1 MRDRREERRMYDV
14 IVAGAGPA
22 GSTAARLCAEHGL
35 RTLLLEKEKIPREKP
50 CAGGLSIAASRELG
64 LSLPANLI
72 ERRCRGMRLVVGETQ
87 TTVETEHDV
96 AFMVRRSSFD
106 AFLAGEAARAGA
118 EIHEEEGC
126 TVAARDEGCVSVGT
140 KKGSYRAKTLIG
152 ADGYFSA
159 VAKVVRPPF
168 STDEIRFC
176 LIADI
181 PLPGAEIEQRLG
193 DLVEI
198 DYGVVELGY
207 AWLFPKRDHV
217 AAGVGGSSSRARSMK
232 ETFIRFL
239 RARDLPVPLRM
250 RGCYIPISRF
260 RSPVRAGR
268 VLLAGDAAGF
278 VDSFSGEGI
287 RYAAA
292 SGRHAAEAVIRFEGD
307 ERGGDLG
314 SYEKACRRSFIGDL
328 RSSNSVTDLSFRHP
342 GIFLAPVVA
351 DRKMLLRYLETM
363 TGSRGFR
370 EYARGLALRF
380 PFLLARGML
389 GFDKQSVFSRAEE
402 NDTERLSGE

>member
-1 MRDRREERRMYDV
+1 MYDV

-35 RTLLLEKEKIPREKP
+35 RTLLLEKERIPREKP

-64 LSLPANLI
+64 LSLPGNLI

-87 TTVETEHDV
+87 TTVEVEHDV

-118 EIHEEEGC
+118 ELHEGEGC
-126 TVAARDEGCVSVGT
+126 TVAARDEGYVSVGT
-140 KKGSYRAKTLIG
+140 QKGSYRAKTLIG

-176 LIADI
+176 LITEI
-181 PLPGAEIEQRLG
+181 PLPEAEIEQRLG

-198 DYGVVELGY
+198 DYGAVELGY
-207 AWLFPKRDHV
+207 AWLFPKRDHI

-239 RARDLPVPLRM
+239 HARDLPVPRRI

-292 SGRHAAEAVIRFEGD
+292 SGRLAAEAVIRFEGA
-307 ERGGDLG
+307 ERGGHSALG
-314 SYEKACRRSFIGDL
+314 SYEKACMRSFIGDL
-328 RSSNSVTDLSFRHP
+328 RSSNAVTDLTFRHP

-351 DRKMLLRYLETM
+351 DRRMLLRYLETM
-363 TGSRGFR
+363 TGDRGFR
-370 EYARGLALRF
+370 EYARRLALRF
-380 PFLLARGML
+380 PFLFVGGVF
-389 GFDKQSVFSRAEE
+389 GFKK
-402 NDTERLSGE
+402 